1 MLSVLVDAEPLDGH
15 GQVGMSAL
23 YEEARERNVSRVSV
37 MQDLEN
43 LQNYG
48 WLWFERMPSRL

>member
-23 YEEARERNVSRVSV
+23 YEEARERNVSRVNV

-48 WLWFERMPSRL
+48 